1 VAGERLRG
9 GDVLLLF
16 GRWKDIRAL
25 QKHMRDFLVLSLPA
39 EIDQAVPAASRARY
53 ALASLLIMVILMV
66 TGWVPNVL
74 AALLACLLMALGG
87 CLSLDSAYRS
97 IQWPSL
103 ILIVGMMP
111 FATALERT
119 GGVELAVAGLI
130 RVFGDAEPRIILAAL
145 FSLTAMVGLFISNT
159 ATAVLVSPIALSA
172 ARELHVSPYPFVMT
186 VALAASAAFMTPV
199 SSPVNT
205 LVMVP
210 GRYHFGDFVRIGVPF
225 TLIVLVITVV
235 LVPWLLPLR
244 P

>member
-1 VAGERLRG
+1 
-9 GDVLLLF
+9 
-16 GRWKDIRAL
+16 
-25 QKHMRDFLVLSLPA
+25 
-39 EIDQAVPAASRARY
+39 
-53 ALASLLIMVILMV
+53 
-66 TGWVPNVL
+66 
-74 AALLACLLMALGG
+74 MALGG